1 MNISSEV
8 LDSSIS
14 NHHIKGGDLF
24 YIGCGIGL
32 SGGMLTLIVI
42 AHYKYYKRKQRIKS
56 SAANHANNANNANN
70 DEIFI
75 KEFLDKHEIVQVI

>member
-56 SAANHANNANNANN
+56 SAANNANN

>member
-32 SGGMLTLIVI
+32 SGGMLTLIII

-56 SAANHANNANNANN
+56 SVANHANN